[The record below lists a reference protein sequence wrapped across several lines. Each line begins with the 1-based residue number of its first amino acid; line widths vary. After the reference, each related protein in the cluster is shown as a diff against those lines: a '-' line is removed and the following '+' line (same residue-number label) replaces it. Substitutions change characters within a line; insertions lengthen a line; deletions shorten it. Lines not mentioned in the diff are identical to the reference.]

1 MLLNSKFKI
10 PNSRPLLYNI
20 RIMESAKDITKKR
33 PRPAVLMMLDGWGIA
48 PDGDGNAITKAKT
61 PVTDMLTE
69 RYPTMTLRASGEA
82 VGLSWGEMGNSE
94 VGHMTCGAGAV
105 HYQSMPR
112 IERDIVNKSF
122 FQNSV
127 FVKAIEQVK
136 ATDGTLHLMGI
147 MSSGKVHGFDGHCYA
162 LLELAKE
169 HKVKDVAVHVIL
181 DGRDS
186 VYNSGIDFINS
197 LQQKIA
203 DIGVGKIA
211 TISGRYFA
219 MDRDNRWDRTQKAYN
234 AIALGVSPVMA
245 EDPAEAV
252 NQSYAR
258 EVYDEEFI
266 PTVITKKGAPVS
278 TVKPGDAMIFFNFR
292 PDRARQITK
301 AFVLPSF
308 DKFERAYI
316 DNLVFVTMGEYEKG
330 LPVDVAYPPLQ
341 IKNCLSE
348 VLSNAGLVQLH
359 IAETEKYAHVTFF
372 FNGTREDPFP
382 NEDRAIIPSPHIASY
397 DKQPEMSAYEITDR
411 VIKEIKTDNYDVIIM
426 NFANPDMV
434 AHTGNFEATVKAVEV
449 VDQCIGRIVQEVLKK
464 NGVLLITADHGN
476 TEEVSNLQTGEMD
489 KEHSTNPI
497 PLWIVGKQ
505 FEGQAGSAGDIP
517 NGDLSLVP
525 PIGMIADV
533 APTLLKILGIEQPD
547 EMTGTSLV
555 D

>member
-1 MLLNSKFKI
+1 
-10 PNSRPLLYNI
+10 
-20 RIMESAKDITKKR
+20 MEQVPESTNQAKPGQASPGKTTTKR

-48 PDGDGNAITKAKT
+48 PDGEGNAITKAET
-61 PVTDMLTE
+61 PVTDMLTQ

-112 IERDIVNKSF
+112 IERDIADKSF
-122 FQNSV
+122 FQNPV
-127 FVKAIEQVK
+127 FLKAIEQVR

-169 HKVKDVAVHVIL
+169 HKVKDVAVHAIL

-197 LQQKIA
+197 LQQKIEEV
-203 DIGVGKIA
+203 GVGRIA
-211 TISGRYFA
+211 TISGRYYT

-234 AIALGVSPVMA
+234 AITLGVSPVTA

-252 NQSYAR
+252 TQSYTK

-266 PTVITKKGAPVS
+266 PTVITKKGEPVA

-308 DKFERAYI
+308 DKFERTYI
-316 DNLVFVTMGEYEKG
+316 DNLGFVTMGEYEKG

-382 NEDRAIIPSPHIASY
+382 NEDRAIIPSPHVASY
-397 DKQPEMSAYEITDR
+397 DKQPEMSAYEIADR

-449 VDQCIGRIVQEVLKK
+449 VDECIGRIVQEVLKK

-497 PLWIVGKQ
+497 PFWIVANKY
-505 FEGQAGSAGDIP
+505 EGQASMAGDIP

-525 PIGMIADV
+525 PIGILADV
-533 APTLLKILGIEQPD
+533 APTMLKILGIAQPE
-547 EMTGTSLV
+547 EMTGTPLI